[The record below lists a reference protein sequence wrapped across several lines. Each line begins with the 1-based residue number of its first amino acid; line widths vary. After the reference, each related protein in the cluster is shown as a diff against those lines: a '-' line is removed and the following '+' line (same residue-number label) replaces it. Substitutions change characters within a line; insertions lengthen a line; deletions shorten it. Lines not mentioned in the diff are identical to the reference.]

1 MSCSCAQCRDVN
13 SPLCFCCPI
22 PRNLQYVHSIQFSCL
37 VMSDFLPHELY
48 MPGLPVHRQLPE
60 FTQTPVH
67 WVGDA
72 MRPSHPLSSP
82 SLPGLNLSQHQG
94 FFKWVS
100 SSHQVPK
107 YWSFSFSISPS
118 NEYSGLTFFR
128 MNWLDLFAVQ
138 GTLES
143 SPALQFIS
151 INSLVLSFLL

>member
-1 MSCSCAQCRDVN
+1 MTWVRLTKALSKSSLQELIKKTSVQLSSAAQ
-13 SPLCFCCPI
+13 
-22 PRNLQYVHSIQFSCL
+22 SCL
-37 VMSDFLPHELY
+37 TLCNLTDGS